1 MSGDDRRVALL
12 RGINVG
18 GVRVPAADLRALF
31 RELGAH
37 NVATVL
43 ATGNVIYRGQL
54 STAAIEAA
62 LSQRFDYPARVLQL
76 DIGEMQAIETA
87 FPFPEDS
94 EHHSY
99 IVFLDAP
106 ERFLENLSPAPEE
119 SVTAGEGVVY
129 WRVPRGLT
137 TTSPVGRAAAR
148 WAKTA
153 FTTTR
158 NVQTI
163 RKMLA
168 ITL

>member
-106 ERFLENLSPAPEE
+106 ERFLENLSPAPE
-119 SVTAGEGVVY
+119 
-129 WRVPRGLT
+129 
-137 TTSPVGRAAAR
+137 
-148 WAKTA
+148 
-153 FTTTR
+153 
-158 NVQTI
+158 
-163 RKMLA
+163 
-168 ITL
+168 